1 MNERERQIFE
11 ASPAELEELL
21 LTLEPATEGERYAR
35 VLLAYMRGRNEELEA
50 LAAEMQGATRE
61 LALWRLAL
69 RRRDERPNAP
79 AFNATSFLWK
89 GEFHFV
95 RAMHHETFG
104 REEAARAD
112 YYEAQR
118 LFAEA
123 GARRK
128 SVKAYHNAIA
138 AESRMYP
145 TRRLIPEYQQA
156 ARWSIEAG
164 DFTTAGAA
172 LNNLSREFQLMGA
185 HLYALKVAQEA
196 VEMLRAHAYATYQFY
211 LSLCHLCQLH
221 LQQGHHKAALLDYQE
236 AVVAN
241 FPEVRSALEVLEGQ
255 LRAVGLVPGL
265 APPEAPLEARPKT
278 WTERLEAN
286 SNQAALSAMESRL
299 VEILA
304 GGARDRHAL
313 IRELWGDQGDYFDLE
328 NRLKQLLH
336 RVRKK
341 RSDLLGYADGRYFL
355 LDGWKAS

>member
-1 MNERERQIFE
+1 MQERERQIFE
-11 ASPAELEELL
+11 ASPGELEELL
-21 LTLEPATEGERYAR
+21 LTLEAGTESERYAR

-50 LAAEMQGATRE
+50 LAVETQGLIRE

-69 RRRDERPNAP
+69 RRRDERRGGE
-79 AFNATSFLWK
+79 AFTSASPLWQ
-89 GEFHFV
+89 GEFRFV
-95 RAMHHETFG
+95 RGMHHETFG
-104 REEAARAD
+104 REEAARED
-112 YYEAQR
+112 YLEAQR
-118 LFAEA
+118 LFSEA

-138 AESRMYP
+138 AESRLFP
-145 TRRLIPEYQQA
+145 ERRLIPEYQLA
-156 ARWSIEAG
+156 ARWAREAG
-164 DFTTAGAA
+164 DYSTAGAA

-185 HLYALKVAQEA
+185 QHYALKVAQDA
-196 VEMLRAHAYATYQFY
+196 VEILRTHAYASYQFY

-221 LQQGHHKAALLDYQE
+221 LEQGHQRAALLDYEE
-236 AVVAN
+236 AVAAN
-241 FPEVRSALEVLEGQ
+241 FPEVRAALEVLEGK
-255 LRAVGLVPGL
+255 LRAAGLVPGL
-265 APPEAPLEARPKT
+265 SAPESPPEARPKT
-278 WTERLEAN
+278 WTERLERGP
-286 SNQAALSAMESRL
+286 NQASLSAMESRL